1 MVPAAPSSLPAPPLR
16 RAMPRARRPVK
27 PEAPRGRFG
36 LHRKMSPA
44 TDHSVSDQKTAPD
57 PEDPAKPDS
66 LGEIEKPSWKYVLK
80 KTVREFGDDQ
90 CQDIAAGLTYYYVL
104 SLFPA
109 LIAVFSLL
117 GVVGQGKEAAT
128 AVLDIVTQVAPDA
141 AEGLQGPIEDLASS
155 QAAGFAL
162 ISGIVLAIWTA
173 SGYVGA
179 FSRAMNR
186 VWEIDEGRPI
196 WKLKPAQLAVTL
208 LAIVLVVVALVLLVI
223 SGPVAEAVGQ
233 ALGIGEIGLI
243 IWQIARWPILAFIV
257 VFFVAVL
264 YYFTPNAK
272 QPKFRWVSTGAI
284 IAIVV
289 LGIAS
294 LGFGIYVANFSNYD
308 RTYGSLA
315 GVIIFL
321 LWVWIANLALL
332 FGAEFD
338 AELERGR
345 QLQGGLEA
353 EERIQLPPR
362 DTKKIDK
369 KAEREEKEIA
379 EARAIRERA
388 AASNGDEGR

>member
-1 MVPAAPSSLPAPPLR
+1 
-16 RAMPRARRPVK
+16 
-27 PEAPRGRFG
+27 
-36 LHRKMSPA
+36 MSPA
-44 TDHSVSDQKTAPD
+44 TDHSVRDEKNAPD
-57 PEDPAKPDS
+57 PEHPAKPDS
-66 LGEIEKPSWKYVLK
+66 IGEIEKPSWKYVLK
-80 KTVREFGDDQ
+80 KTIREFSDDG
-90 CQDIAAGLTYYYVL
+90 CQDIAAALTYFAVL

-117 GVVGQGKEAAT
+117 GVVGQGREAAD
-128 AVLDIVTQVAPDA
+128 AVLGIVEQVAPDA
-141 AEGLQGPIEDLASS
+141 AEGVRGPIEELAGS
-155 QAAGFAL
+155 QAAGLAL
-162 ISGIVLAIWTA
+162 ISGVVLAIWTA

-186 VWEIDEGRPI
+186 IWEIDEGRPF
-196 WKLKPAQLAVTL
+196 WKLKPIQLAVTL
-208 LAIVLVVVALVLLVI
+208 FAILLVVIGLVLLII

-233 ALGIGEIGLI
+233 AIGIGEAGLLV
-243 IWQIARWPILAFIV
+243 WQIARWPILAFV
-257 VFFVAVL
+257 VVLFVAVL
-264 YYFTPNAK
+264 YYFTPNAR
-272 QPKFRWVSTGAI
+272 QPKFRWVSAGAV
-284 IAIVV
+284 IAIAV
-289 LGIAS
+289 LVIAS
-294 LGFGIYVANFSNYD
+294 LGFGIYVVNFSNYD

-345 QLQGGLEA
+345 QLQGGLPA

-388 AASNGDEGR
+388 AENGEDKR

>member
-1 MVPAAPSSLPAPPLR
+1 
-16 RAMPRARRPVK
+16 
-27 PEAPRGRFG
+27 
-36 LHRKMSPA
+36 MSPA